1 MDKHRKTV
9 FISYSWDNPEH
20 QEWVLNL
27 SKDLMEKF
35 GIDVI
40 LDQFELS
47 AGKDLTHFMES
58 SLEKADK
65 VLVILT
71 PNYKDKAEN
80 RKSGVGYETSMI
92 SQEIFESP
100 ISKVKFIPILRIG
113 SQAESAPK
121 FLKSKLYHQMGDDDK
136 YINRLYELSK
146 LIYDKPLIEKP
157 KLGKIPDFKS
167 ETLDPII
174 DIAVAVSKEA
184 DLNNEINSI
193 LDSNEGVRL
202 FREEALNLNSQLKE
216 KSELY
221 RNNTS
226 LQFNYVTNDRDT
238 SIISA
243 LGYSVSF
250 YWSLAYSNTSRD
262 SELLIQNWKGTIHLE
277 RGHYFPDR
285 EPKALK
291 KTSYSLDMNY
301 SKELLWKANSEKN
314 NTTELVQN
322 AFLYIIESIKAE
334 QSKKFRGE

>member
-71 PNYKDKAEN
+71 PNYKEKAEN

-113 SQAESAPK
+113 SQTESAPK

-157 KLGKIPDFKS
+157 KLGEVPDFKS

-174 DIAVAVSKEA
+174 DIAIAVSNEA

-193 LDSNEGVRL
+193 LDSNEGVKL
-202 FREEALNLNSQLKE
+202 FREETSNLNKQLKE

-226 LQFNYVTNDRDT
+226 IQFNHVTNNRDT

-250 YWSLAYSNTSRD
+250 YWFLAYSNTTKD
-262 SELLIQNWKGTIHLE
+262 SELLIQNWKGTIHLQ
-277 RGHYFPDR
+277 RGHYFRGR
-285 EPKALK
+285 EPKAIK
-291 KTSYSLDMNY
+291 KTSYFFDMNY
-301 SKELLWKANSEKN
+301 KRTSLESKLGKKQHYS
-314 NTTELVQN
+314 TC
-322 AFLYIIESIKAE
+322 
-334 QSKKFRGE
+334 SKCVFVHYRKY

>member
-1 MDKHRKTV
+1 MNKHRKTV
-9 FISYSWDNPEH
+9 FISYSWDNLEH

-65 VLVILT
+65 VLVVLT
-71 PNYKDKAEN
+71 PNYKEKAEN

-113 SQAESAPK
+113 SQVESAPK
-121 FLKSKLYHQMGDDDK
+121 FLKSKLYHQMGDDDR

-146 LIYDKPLIEKP
+146 LIYDKPLIDKP
-157 KLGKIPDFKS
+157 KLGAIPDFKT

-174 DIAVAVSKEA
+174 DIAVAISKED
-184 DLNNEINSI
+184 DLNNEINTI
-193 LDSNEGVRL
+193 LGSSQGVEL
-202 FREEALNLNSQLKE
+202 FREETVNLDNQLKQ

-221 RNNTS
+221 NKSTS
-226 LQFNYVTNDRDT
+226 LQFNYVTNNKNT

-250 YWSLAYSNTSRD
+250 YWSLAYSNILKD

-277 RGHYFPDR
+277 RAHYFPGR
-285 EPKALK
+285 EPKSLK
-291 KTSYSLDMNY
+291 KTSYSLDMDYN
-301 SKELLWKANSEKN
+301 KELLWKTKSGKN

-322 AFLYIIESIKAE
+322 AFLYIIESIRAE
-334 QSKKFRGE
+334 KGKTFRGE